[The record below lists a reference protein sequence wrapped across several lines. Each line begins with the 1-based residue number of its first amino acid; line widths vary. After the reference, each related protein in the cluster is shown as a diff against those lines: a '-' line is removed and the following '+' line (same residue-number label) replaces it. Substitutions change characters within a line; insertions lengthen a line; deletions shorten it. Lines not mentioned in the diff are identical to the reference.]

1 MFNKKISEKSKI
13 ITLKDI
19 VSLLIIFTIIGV
31 SVCSVWGSPA
41 ISRVVRPQNKPVSA
55 RNLAMFASIAYAD
68 IEKIA
73 GYDIPMNSNLNDKAK
88 INQFNRIKK
97 LTFKEV
103 PMVTDD
109 QLSKIKSSAVLLGID
124 LSGEEED
131 TYSYLFYGLASTNE
145 VADWKLV
152 NYSKFNTTVYKGNAQ
167 FTAMTFKRG
176 NDIVIAYR
184 GTDFDDIGDWLQDI
198 CYGTIGYA
206 GQELVAQDYARLVA
220 EHYAKNNNNVK
231 IYITGHSLGGYLAQI
246 GGGVLAGDNNYSDNL
261 KEVSYFNGMGLQFW
275 ANTVSSLTASLRNKY
290 NINTDE
296 YKQLKDINSNLNKI
310 QISTRDSLKNWKNKG
325 GKLVSYQINGDLISA
340 LGVHP
345 GDRVG
350 FDAHNIS
357 INHHGGNQASTD
369 FWDNVKNKISQSIGT
384 TLFNTVNKTL
394 KTFNTD
400 LTEYIKKYGATN
412 PLKFVWIT
420 HETDGFFA
428 VLPLDNGL
436 PIPKIEAAF
445 TKVPS
450 KIKINKTDKATLVI
464 NTVGGK
470 LQRDKLTANDFTISH
485 TSRLKINSVSAP
497 QIVKTDVGYKYTYT
511 ITLKAKAI
519 VGNSVLMLKPN
530 ILKLNIDNELRST
543 KFAETSNNQLVTGA
557 IKTSLTK

>member
-1 MFNKKISEKSKI
+1 MFNKEFSEKSKKF
-13 ITLKDI
+13 TLKDV
-19 VSLLIIFTIIGV
+19 VSLLIVFTIIGL
-31 SVCSVWGSPA
+31 SVCSVWGRSG
-41 ISRVVRPQNKPVSA
+41 ITNVVKFQNKPIST

-68 IEKIA
+68 LEKIN
-73 GYDIPMNSNLNDKAK
+73 GYNIPMDSNLNDKAK
-88 INQFNRIKK
+88 INEFNRIKK

-103 PMVTDD
+103 QMVTDD
-109 QLSKIKSSAVLLGID
+109 QLSNIKSSAVLLGID
-124 LSGEEED
+124 LSGEDED

-145 VADWKLV
+145 VSDWKLV
-152 NYSKFNTTVYKGNAQ
+152 NYAKFNTTVYKGNAQ

-198 CYGTIGYA
+198 CYGAIGYA
-206 GQELVAQDYARLVA
+206 GQELVAQDYAKLVA
-220 EHYAKNNNNVK
+220 EHYAKNNNNIK

-246 GGGVLAGDNNYSDNL
+246 GGGALAGDNNYSDNL

-275 ANTVSSLTASLRNKY
+275 SSTVSSLTSTLRNKY

-296 YKQLKDINSNLNKI
+296 YKQLKDVNSALNRI
-310 QISTRDSLKNWKNKG
+310 QISTRDNLKNWKNNG

-340 LGVHP
+340 LGTHP

-350 FDAHNIS
+350 FNAHNIT
-357 INHHGGNQASTD
+357 INHHSGNQASTD
-369 FWDNVKNKISQSIGT
+369 FWDNVKNKISQSIGS

-412 PLKFVWIT
+412 PLKYVWIT
-420 HETDGFFA
+420 HETDAFFA

-436 PIPKIEAAF
+436 PIPEIKAEF

-450 KIKINKTDKATLVI
+450 KIKINKTDTATLVI
-464 NTVGGK
+464 NTIGGK
-470 LQRDKLTANDFTISH
+470 LQRDKLTANDFIISH
-485 TSRLKINSVSAP
+485 TARLKIESVSAP
-497 QIVKTDVGYKYTYT
+497 QIVQTNTGFKYTYT
-511 ITLKAKAI
+511 IKLKAKAI

-530 ILKLNIDNELRST
+530 ILKLNITNELQST
-543 KFAETSNNQLVTGA
+543 KFAEASNNQLITGS